1 MRLQIL
7 DEAEKDLID
16 GFAFYESEKGTSY
29 PLAALL
35 VRTARNSLA
44 MASPT

>member
-7 DEAEKDLID
+7 DEAKKDLID

-29 PLAALL
+29 QLAALL
-35 VRTARNSLA
+35 VRTA
-44 MASPT
+44 